1 MGKNKKKPATSPP
14 VDSPAAAVPAAAVDA
29 SAGTMASLGVLL
41 ARARAANIPE
51 RLIGAI
57 TDAVASGK
65 VTAEAA
71 GAMIQSQ
78 LDSYESPRGAFTNG
92 DVACVHGL
100 NGRPDLNA
108 EHCVL
113 TAFNDDAGRWAVRF
127 TSGEEVRLKA
137 ANLKHPTAPPSPET
151 LAKLASSGESAPT
164 SHRSGRDRQMKAKRE
179 ETAPKSL
186 DWRMNHIDANQ
197 IEKGVAQCLSTLD
210 ALKRKPAEPQ
220 WLIFARR
227 SKCWMGE
234 GDQKRRMWFI
244 TIARSPNV
252 AHCFVCDGPLLAE
265 VQAASTRIPS
275 NGIVLGCVAALMVE
289 LGVRPATVMVAP
301 LGVPCFR
308 PRCAHELSDAL
319 AAVLHH
325 GPGAILEVV
334 KIQCGEVPEDVPSS
348 VLGLAL
354 GREFK
359 PGGPEPVFMG
369 FMSLIEQQ
377 LEAMEESIS
386 ARNGTGMSERLGGL
400 HESSRLAHLP
410 GNGVNTTCSVTTLRE
425 LFAATE
431 RFHEAAPWDILAN
444 QQFLHLKNEATGEEA
459 WAMVCGHTDY
469 AGRGLNLYSNK
480 RDLQNAHTGGPGVRC
495 TGWMN
500 RLQFVDPDMAS
511 FSVLDDI
518 ANLRLPLATNDPTGE
533 VVPCWYRRMKPEGPT
548 SVEAIVETWDNPPP
562 HESWPFLAAAAR
574 AIALFARDPSLCVR
588 PPGFSSIEITVTPA
602 KLAGLIVT
610 GGSLDGPGSK
620 MAGDAE
626 LATMSIGAT
635 DKCNFCNKPAASSP
649 AGQLLPKCRGCSI
662 RYCSERCRI
671 IDLPRHETACSA

>member
-1 MGKNKKKPATSPP
+1 MGKNKKKPAPSPS
-14 VDSPAAAVPAAAVDA
+14 VDAPAAAAAAPAAAVDASAEAAAPAAAVDA
-29 SAGTMASLGVLL
+29 SAGSMASLEELIS
-41 ARARAANIPE
+41 RARALSIPE
-51 RLIGAI
+51 PLIGAI

-65 VTAEAA
+65 VTAGAA

-78 LDSYESPRGAFTNG
+78 LDSYGSPRGFTNG

-113 TAFNDDAGRWAVRF
+113 TAFHDEAGRWAVRF
-127 TSGEEVRLKA
+127 TSGEEVRIKT
-137 ANLKHPTAPPSPET
+137 ANLKHPTAPVSAET
-151 LAKLASSGESAPT
+151 LAKLASGSESAPT
-164 SHRSGRDRQMKAKRE
+164 SQRRERDRQMKAKRE
-179 ETAPKSL
+179 EKAPKSL
-186 DWRMNHIDANQ
+186 DWRMNHIDASQ

-210 ALKRKPAEPQ
+210 VLKRKPAEPQ

-227 SKCWMGE
+227 SKVWMGE
-234 GDQKRRMWFI
+234 EGQKRRMWFI

-252 AHCFVCDGPLLAE
+252 AHCFVCDGPLLTE
-265 VQAASTRIPS
+265 VQATSTRIPC

-289 LGVRPATVMVAP
+289 LGVRPATLMVAP

-325 GPGAILEVV
+325 GPGALLEVK

-354 GREFK
+354 GREFR

-386 ARNGTGMSERLGGL
+386 ARNGKGMSERLGGL

-410 GNGVNTTCSVTTLRE
+410 GNGVNTRCSVAALRE

-431 RFHEAAPWDILAN
+431 RFHEAAPWEVFAN
-444 QQFLHLKNEATGEEA
+444 EQFLHLKNEATGEEA

-469 AGRGLNLYSNK
+469 AGRGLNLFSNE
-480 RDLQNAHTGGPGVRC
+480 RDLKEAYTGGPGVRC
-495 TGWMN
+495 TGGMN
-500 RLQFVDPDMAS
+500 RLQFVAPDMAS

-533 VVPCWYRRMKPEGPT
+533 VVPCWYRRTKPEEL
-548 SVEAIVETWDNPPP
+548 SIESIAEAWGNPPP
-562 HESWPFLAAAAR
+562 HESWPFLSAAVR

-588 PPGFSSIEITVTPA
+588 KQGPPGISCIEITATPA
-602 KLAGLIVT
+602 KLAGLVVT
-610 GGSLDGPGSK
+610 GAPVSSLG
-620 MAGDAE
+620 
-626 LATMSIGAT
+626 
-635 DKCNFCNKPAASSP
+635 
-649 AGQLLPKCRGCSI
+649 
-662 RYCSERCRI
+662 
-671 IDLPRHETACSA
+671 

>member
-1 MGKNKKKPATSPP
+1 MGKNKKKPATSPS
-14 VDSPAAAVPAAAVDA
+14 VDSRAAAVPAAAVDA
-29 SAGTMASLGVLL
+29 SAGTMAPLDVLL
-41 ARARAANIPE
+41 SRARAANIPE
-51 RLIGAI
+51 PLIGAI

-100 NGRPDLNA
+100 KGRPDLNA

-137 ANLKHPTAPPSPET
+137 ANLKHPSAPPAPET
-151 LAKLASSGESAPT
+151 LAKLASGGESAPS
-164 SHRSGRDRQMKAKRE
+164 SHRQMKAKRE

-197 IEKGVAQCLSTLD
+197 IEQGVAQCLSTLD

-234 GDQKRRMWFI
+234 GAQKRRMWFI
-244 TIARSPNV
+244 TIARSPNL
-252 AHCFVCDGPLLAE
+252 AHCFVCDGPLLADI
-265 VQAASTRIPS
+265 QAASTRIPS

-289 LGVRPATVMVAP
+289 LGVRPAAVMVAP

-325 GPGAILEVV
+325 GPGAVLEVK

-377 LEAMEESIS
+377 LEAME
-386 ARNGTGMSERLGGL
+386 
-400 HESSRLAHLP
+400 P
-410 GNGVNTTCSVTTLRE
+410 
-425 LFAATE
+425 
-431 RFHEAAPWDILAN
+431 
-444 QQFLHLKNEATGEEA
+444 
-459 WAMVCGHTDY
+459 
-469 AGRGLNLYSNK
+469 
-480 RDLQNAHTGGPGVRC
+480 
-495 TGWMN
+495 
-500 RLQFVDPDMAS
+500 
-511 FSVLDDI
+511 
-518 ANLRLPLATNDPTGE
+518 
-533 VVPCWYRRMKPEGPT
+533 
-548 SVEAIVETWDNPPP
+548 
-562 HESWPFLAAAAR
+562 
-574 AIALFARDPSLCVR
+574 
-588 PPGFSSIEITVTPA
+588 
-602 KLAGLIVT
+602 
-610 GGSLDGPGSK
+610 
-620 MAGDAE
+620 
-626 LATMSIGAT
+626 
-635 DKCNFCNKPAASSP
+635 
-649 AGQLLPKCRGCSI
+649 
-662 RYCSERCRI
+662 
-671 IDLPRHETACSA
+671 

>member
-1 MGKNKKKPATSPP
+1 
-14 VDSPAAAVPAAAVDA
+14 
-29 SAGTMASLGVLL
+29 
-41 ARARAANIPE
+41 
-51 RLIGAI
+51 
-57 TDAVASGK
+57 
-65 VTAEAA
+65 
-71 GAMIQSQ
+71 
-78 LDSYESPRGAFTNG
+78 
-92 DVACVHGL
+92 
-100 NGRPDLNA
+100 
-108 EHCVL
+108 
-113 TAFNDDAGRWAVRF
+113 
-127 TSGEEVRLKA
+127 
-137 ANLKHPTAPPSPET
+137 
-151 LAKLASSGESAPT
+151 
-164 SHRSGRDRQMKAKRE
+164 MKGKRE
-179 ETAPKSL
+179 ETAPESL
-186 DWRMNHIDANQ
+186 DWRMTPINANQ
-197 IEKGVAQCLSTLD
+197 VEKGVAQCLSTLD
-210 ALKRKPAEPQ
+210 ALKRKPAEAQ

-234 GDQKRRMWFI
+234 GAQRRRMWFI

-252 AHCFVCDGPLLAE
+252 AHCFVCDGPLLADI
-265 VQAASTRIPS
+265 QAASTRIPS

-289 LGVRPATVMVAP
+289 LGVRPATIMVPP
-301 LGVPCFR
+301 LGVPSFR

-325 GPGAILEVV
+325 GPGAILEVK

-348 VLGLAL
+348 VLELAL

-377 LEAMEESIS
+377 LEAFEESIS
-386 ARNGTGMSERLGGL
+386 ARNGTGLSWRLGGL
-400 HESSRLAHLP
+400 HESSRLVHLP
-410 GNGVNTTCSVTTLRE
+410 GNGVNTTCSVTALRE

-444 QQFLHLKNEATGEEA
+444 QQFLHLKNEATGDEA

-511 FSVLDDI
+511 FSMLDDI

-533 VVPCWYRRMKPEGPT
+533 VVPCWFRRMEPEESA
-548 SVEAIVETWDNPPP
+548 SVEAIAETWGNPPP

-574 AIALFARDPSLCVR
+574 AIALFARDPSLCAR
-588 PPGFSSIEITVTPA
+588 PPGFSSIKITATPA
-602 KLAGLIVT
+602 KLAGLVVT
-610 GGSLDGPGSK
+610 GGSLDGPGTK
-620 MAGDAE
+620 ITGDAE

-662 RYCSERCRI
+662 RYCSERCRMV
-671 IDLPRHETACSA
+671 DLLRHKAACSA

>member
-1 MGKNKKKPATSPP
+1 MLHPANTSTQMGKNKKKPAASPS
-14 VDSPAAAVPAAAVDA
+14 VDSPAAGAAAAAVDA
-29 SAGTMASLGVLL
+29 SAGTIASLDVLL

-51 RLIGAI
+51 PLIGAI

-71 GAMIQSQ
+71 GAMIVSQ

-113 TAFNDDAGRWAVRF
+113 TAFNDDAARWAVRF

-151 LAKLASSGESAPT
+151 LAKLASGGESAPT
-164 SHRSGRDRQMKAKRE
+164 SQRSGRDRQMKGKRE
-179 ETAPKSL
+179 EAAPESL

-197 IEKGVAQCLSTLD
+197 VEKGVAQCLSTLD
-210 ALKRKPAEPQ
+210 ALKRKPAEAQ

-234 GDQKRRMWFI
+234 GAQKRRMWFV

-252 AHCFVCDGPLLAE
+252 AHCFVCDGPLLADI
-265 VQAASTRIPS
+265 QAASTRIPS

-289 LGVRPATVMVAP
+289 LGVRPATVMVPP

-325 GPGAILEVV
+325 GPGAILEVK

-469 AGRGLNLYSNK
+469 AGRGVNLFSNK
-480 RDLQNAHTGGPGVRC
+480 RDLLKAYSGGPAIRC

-518 ANLRLPLATNDPTGE
+518 ANLKLPLATNDPTGE
-533 VVPCWYRRMKPEGPT
+533 VVPCWYRRMEPEEPT
-548 SVEAIVETWDNPPP
+548 SVESIAEAWGNPPP
-562 HESWPFLAAAAR
+562 HESWPFLSAAVR

-588 PPGFSSIEITVTPA
+588 PPGISCIKITATPA
-602 KLAGLIVT
+602 KLAGLVVT
-610 GGSLDGPGSK
+610 GGSLG
-620 MAGDAE
+620 
-626 LATMSIGAT
+626 
-635 DKCNFCNKPAASSP
+635 
-649 AGQLLPKCRGCSI
+649 
-662 RYCSERCRI
+662 
-671 IDLPRHETACSA
+671 

>member
-1 MGKNKKKPATSPP
+1 MGKNKKKPAPSPS
-14 VDSPAAAVPAAAVDA
+14 VDAPAAAAAAPAAAVDASAEAAAPAAAVDA
-29 SAGTMASLGVLL
+29 SAGSMASLEELIS
-41 ARARAANIPE
+41 RARALSIPE
-51 RLIGAI
+51 PLIGAI

-65 VTAEAA
+65 VTAGAA

-78 LDSYESPRGAFTNG
+78 LDSYGSPRGAFTNG

-100 NGRPDLNA
+100 NGRPDLNS

-113 TAFNDDAGRWAVRF
+113 TAFQDEAGRWAVRF
-127 TSGEEVRLKA
+127 TSGEEVRIKT
-137 ANLKHPTAPPSPET
+137 ANLKHPTAPVSAET
-151 LAKLASSGESAPT
+151 LAKLASGSESAPT
-164 SHRSGRDRQMKAKRE
+164 SQRRERDRQMKAKRE
-179 ETAPKSL
+179 EKAPKSL
-186 DWRMNHIDANQ
+186 DWRMNHIDASQ

-210 ALKRKPAEPQ
+210 VLKRKPAEPQ

-227 SKCWMGE
+227 SKVWMGE
-234 GDQKRRMWFI
+234 EGQKRRMWFI

-252 AHCFVCDGPLLAE
+252 AHCFVCDGPLLTE
-265 VQAASTRIPS
+265 VQATSTRIPC

-289 LGVRPATVMVAP
+289 LGVRPATLMVAP

-325 GPGAILEVV
+325 GPGALLEVK

-354 GREFK
+354 GREFR

-386 ARNGTGMSERLGGL
+386 ARNGKGMSERLGGL

-410 GNGVNTTCSVTTLRE
+410 GNGVNTRCSVAALRE

-431 RFHEAAPWDILAN
+431 RFHEAAPWEVFAN
-444 QQFLHLKNEATGEEA
+444 EQFLHLKNEATGEEA

-469 AGRGLNLYSNK
+469 AGRGLNLFSNE
-480 RDLQNAHTGGPGVRC
+480 RDLKEAYTGGPGVRC
-495 TGWMN
+495 TGGMN
-500 RLQFVDPDMAS
+500 RLQFVAPDMAS

-533 VVPCWYRRMKPEGPT
+533 VVPCWYRRTKPEEL
-548 SVEAIVETWDNPPP
+548 SIESIAEAWGNPPP
-562 HESWPFLAAAAR
+562 HESWPFLSAAVR
-574 AIALFARDPSLCVR
+574 AIALFARDLSLCVR
-588 PPGFSSIEITVTPA
+588 KQGPPGISCIEITATPA
-602 KLAGLIVT
+602 KLAGLVVT
-610 GGSLDGPGSK
+610 GAPVSSLG
-620 MAGDAE
+620 
-626 LATMSIGAT
+626 
-635 DKCNFCNKPAASSP
+635 
-649 AGQLLPKCRGCSI
+649 
-662 RYCSERCRI
+662 
-671 IDLPRHETACSA
+671 

>member
-1 MGKNKKKPATSPP
+1 MGKNKKKPATSPS
-14 VDSPAAAVPAAAVDA
+14 VDSRAAAVPAAAVDA
-29 SAGTMASLGVLL
+29 SAGTMAPLDVLL
-41 ARARAANIPE
+41 SRARAANIPE
-51 RLIGAI
+51 PLIGAI

-65 VTAEAA
+65 VAAEAA

-100 NGRPDLNA
+100 KGRPDLNA

-137 ANLKHPTAPPSPET
+137 ANLKHPSAPPAPET
-151 LAKLASSGESAPT
+151 LAKLASGGESAPS
-164 SHRSGRDRQMKAKRE
+164 SHRQMKAKRE
-179 ETAPKSL
+179 GTAPKSL

-197 IEKGVAQCLSTLD
+197 IEQGVAQCLSTLD

-220 WLIFARR
+220 WLIFARG

-234 GDQKRRMWFI
+234 GAQKRRMWFI
-244 TIARSPNV
+244 TIARSPNL
-252 AHCFVCDGPLLAE
+252 AHCFVCDGPLLADI
-265 VQAASTRIPS
+265 QAASTRIPS

-289 LGVRPATVMVAP
+289 LGVRPAAVMVAP

-319 AAVLHH
+319 AGVLHH
-325 GPGAILEVV
+325 GPGAVLEVK

-410 GNGVNTTCSVTTLRE
+410 GKGVNTTCSVAALRE

-431 RFHEAAPWDILAN
+431 RFHAAAPWDILAN
-444 QQFLHLKNEATGEEA
+444 EQFLHLKNEATGEEA

-469 AGRGLNLYSNK
+469 AGRGVNLFSNK
-480 RDLQNAHTGGPGVRC
+480 RDLLKAYSGGPAIRC

-518 ANLRLPLATNDPTGE
+518 ANLKLPLATNDPTGE
-533 VVPCWYRRMKPEGPT
+533 VVPCWYRRMKPDGPT
-548 SVEAIVETWDNPPP
+548 SVEAIAEAWGNPPP

-588 PPGFSSIEITVTPA
+588 PPGFSSLEITVTPA
-602 KLAGLIVT
+602 KLAGLVVT

-620 MAGDAE
+620 MPVDAE
-626 LATMSIGAT
+626 LATMSIG
-635 DKCNFCNKPAASSP
+635 DR
-649 AGQLLPKCRGCSI
+649 QV
-662 RYCSERCRI
+662 
-671 IDLPRHETACSA
+671 